1 MTAEAAAG
9 EEDGN
14 GSPVAVNGQNRRHA
28 DSRGAFSAKC
38 FSVHRKESNVT
49 SSFHCKDLMGNTG
62 IINSVGFSDDGALLA
77 SGGSDNIVRLWP
89 ISQNPC
95 ASIQMETRHN
105 SPVYSLAFAPDN
117 RRLLSG
123 GSDGKIFIHDI
134 QT

>member
-38 FSVHRKESNVT
+38 FSVHRKESEVP
-49 SSFHCKDLMGNTG
+49 SSFHYKDLIGHKGG
-62 IINSVGFSDDGALLA
+62 IIAVEFSDDGALLA
-77 SGGSDNIVRLWP
+77 SGGRDNIVRLWP
-89 ISQNPC
+89 ISQNPV
-95 ASIQMETRHN
+95 ASIKMETRH
-105 SPVYSLAFAPDN
+105 SSFVYSLAFDPDN
-117 RRLLSG
+117 RRLFSG
-123 GSDGKIFIHDI
+123 GLDGKIFIHDV